1 MKKLRLITAIPKEKL
16 GYFMELFVIEIQKK
30 DESEYTSTTLHH
42 LVAGLMRH
50 LRKADVKIYIFQN
63 EEFDKFRKTLDS
75 EMKRIRS
82 IGDGTR
88 KGQAE
93 IIK

>member
-1 MKKLRLITAIPKEKL
+1 
-16 GYFMELFVIEIQKK
+16 MELFVIEIRKK
-30 DESEYTSTTLHH
+30 DGSEYTCTSTTLHH

-50 LRKADVKIYIFQN
+50 LRKADVKNYIFQD
-63 EEFDKFRKTLDS
+63 EEFDKFCRTS

-88 KGQAE
+88 KGQVE
-93 IIK
+93 II